1 MNECGCNAILV
12 FEVNLAKLAIM
23 NKSASQTA
31 MGWDGLAE
39 VVSPRGVLLESI
51 LVNNGPRQ
59 ELPGFE
65 PCYRDFVD
73 YILRCTHRIWE
84 ERDIG
89 LCRTH
94 YAQDVVMH
102 TLAGPSRGAEAVVQ
116 STIGA
121 LAASSDRKVIGEDV
135 IWSHDP
141 DGRLYSSHRLTSQ
154 MTHMGDD
161 PMLGPATFLPI
172 GATTIADCAVIENRI
187 VEEWLVRDNGR
198 AVLQV
203 DQSPWIVAQA
213 QAAADCEGDQ
223 QRHAWR
229 AAEIA
234 AIRGGGDVAV
244 AGGHPAARVIAML
257 RLAFAED
264 MMGEAALGLA
274 NSVELRWPSGRIG
287 VGRGYWIG
295 CVTQLRAMLHDCAF
309 AAQHAAAR
317 PNPDGSIAL
326 AIRWSLAGHHR
337 GLGPW
342 GPPSGRELLIM
353 AVSHYRI
360 EQGLISEDVT
370 VFDELAVLR
379 QVAGGLGA

>member
-1 MNECGCNAILV
+1 MKTHDDRAV
-12 FEVNLAKLAIM
+12 
-23 NKSASQTA
+23 

-39 VVSPRGVLLESI
+39 VSSPRGIMLETI
-51 LVNNGPRQ
+51 LEASDRRQ
-59 ELPGFE
+59 DMPGFD
-65 PCYRDFVD
+65 PDYLDFVD

-84 ERDIG
+84 ERNIG

-102 TLAGPSRGAEAVVQ
+102 TLTGPTRGAEAVVQ

-121 LAASSDRKVIGEDV
+121 LASSSDRQVIGEDV
-135 IWSHDP
+135 IWSQDP

-161 PMLGPATFLPI
+161 PVLGPATFLPI
-172 GATTIADCAVIENRI
+172 GATTIADCAVVENRI

-203 DQSPWIVAQA
+203 GKSNWAVAQA
-213 QAAADCEGDQ
+213 QAATDRAGDQ
-223 QRHAWR
+223 QCFAWR
-229 AAEIA
+229 AAAIA
-234 AIRGGGDVAV
+234 AIRNGSDVAV
-244 AGGHPAARVIAML
+244 SPGHPAVTVIAML
-257 RLAFAED
+257 RMAFVKD
-264 MMGEAALGLA
+264 MLGEAAEGLS
-274 NSVELRWPSGRIG
+274 NIVEVRWPTGRIG

-309 AAQHAAAR
+309 AAQHVAAR
-317 PNPDGSIAL
+317 PNPDGSVAL
-326 AIRWSLAGHHR
+326 AIRWSLVGHHR

-342 GPPSGRELLIM
+342 GPPSGRELLII

-360 EQGLISEDVT
+360 EQGAITEEVT